1 MRNDDVFREVM
12 ALRRRPDT
20 ADVTASALDVHARAV
35 ARSSESIRPSFVSDA
50 DLDAVAPPP
59 VTTMAA
65 IELCLAGLWRRTDGG
80 YVVTDVDYVADVV
93 AHGFRS
99 RRRWRHR
106 VSVAL
111 RRLWTELNAERFIP
125 L

>member
-1 MRNDDVFREVM
+1 MRDEDVFREVS

-35 ARSSESIRPSFVSDA
+35 ARSSRSIRPSFVSDA
-50 DLDAVAPPP
+50 DLDHVAPPR
-59 VTTMAA
+59 VSTMAA
-65 IELCLAGLWRRTDGG
+65 IELCLAGLWRRTDDG

-93 AHGFRS
+93 AHGFGA
-99 RRRWRHR
+99 RRRWRHWA
-106 VSVAL
+106 SATM
-111 RRLWTELNAERFIP
+111 RRLWAELNRERFIP